1 MNTKWYVIKAVPGK
15 EKKAIEQLEY
25 EIREKGFSESVKQ
38 IVTPMEKVYSVRN
51 GKKVTT
57 ERNHFP
63 GYILVEADP
72 SIINEISGLHKI
84 VNFIMGFI
92 GGDKPTP
99 LKQDEVERI
108 LGQMDILSSSDEKF
122 MDKFTVGES
131 IKIIDGPFN
140 GFVGD
145 VQEFNDDR
153 KRLKVDVKVFGR
165 STPLELSYT
174 QVQKT
179 Y

>member
-25 EIREKGFSESVKQ
+25 EVKERGFSDKVNQ

-72 SIINEISGLHKI
+72 SIIKDMSGLHKI
-84 VNFIMGFI
+84 VNFITGFI
-92 GGDKPTP
+92 GGDNPTP
-99 LKQDEVERI
+99 LKQSEVERI
-108 LGQMDILSSSDEKF
+108 LGQMDILASSDEKF
-122 MDKFTVGES
+122 TERFTIGES

-165 STPLELSYT
+165 STPLELGYT
-174 QVQKT
+174 QVQKS

>member
-1 MNTKWYVIKAVPGK
+1 MTKWYVIKAVPGK
-15 EKKAIEQLEY
+15 EKKVVEQLEY
-25 EIREKGFSESVKQ
+25 EIKEKGFSDKVKQ
-38 IVTPMEKVYSVRN
+38 VVIPMERVYSVRN
-51 GKKVTT
+51 GKKVAT
-57 ERNHFP
+57 ERNHYP
-63 GYILVEADP
+63 GYILIETDP
-72 SIINEISGLHKI
+72 VIIGELSGLHKI
-84 VNFIMGFI
+84 VTLMTGFL

-99 LKQDEVERI
+99 LKPNEVERI
-108 LGQMDILSSSDEKF
+108 LGQMDLLASSDEKF
-122 MDKFTVGES
+122 MDKFAKGES

-165 STPLELSYT
+165 VTPLELSYT

>member
-1 MNTKWYVIKAVPGK
+1 MNTKWYVIKAVAGK
-15 EKKAIEQLEY
+15 EKKAIEQLEF
-25 EIREKGFSESVKQ
+25 EIKEKGFSDKVKQ
-38 IVTPMEKVYSVRN
+38 IVIPMEKVYSVRN
-51 GKKVTT
+51 GKKIAT
-57 ERNHFP
+57 ERNHYP
-63 GYILVEADP
+63 GYILIETDP
-72 SIINEISGLHKI
+72 IIIGELSGLHKI
-84 VNFIMGFI
+84 VNFITGFL

-99 LKQDEVERI
+99 LTQTEVERI
-108 LGQMDILSSSDEKF
+108 LGQMDILAGTDEKF
-122 MDKFTVGES
+122 MDKFSIGES

-145 VQEFNDDR
+145 VQECNDER

-165 STPLELSYT
+165 STPLELGYT

>member
-1 MNTKWYVIKAVPGK
+1 MTKWYVIKAVAGK
-15 EKKAIEQLEY
+15 EKKAVEQLEF
-25 EIREKGFSESVKQ
+25 EIKEKGFSDKVKQ
-38 IVTPMEKVYSVRN
+38 LVIPMEKVFHVRN
-51 GKKVTT
+51 GKKVAT
-57 ERNHFP
+57 ERNHYP
-63 GYILVEADP
+63 GYILIETDP
-72 SIINEISGLHKI
+72 IIIGELSGLHKM
-84 VNFIMGFI
+84 VNFVTGFL

-99 LKQDEVERI
+99 LQQSEVERI
-108 LGQMDILSSSDEKF
+108 LGQMDVLASSDEKF
-122 MDKFTVGES
+122 IDKFARGES

-145 VQEFNDDR
+145 VQEFNEER
-153 KRLKVDVKVFGR
+153 KKLKVDVKVFGR

>member
-1 MNTKWYVIKAVPGK
+1 MSTKWYVIKAVPGK
-15 EKKAIEQLEY
+15 EKKAIEQLES
-25 EIREKGFSESVKQ
+25 EIKEKGFSDKVKQ
-38 IVTPMEKVYSVRN
+38 LVIPMEKIFHVRN
-51 GKKVTT
+51 GKKVAT
-57 ERNHFP
+57 ERNHYP
-63 GYILVEADP
+63 GYIFIETDP
-72 SIINEISGLHKI
+72 VIINELSGLHKI
-84 VNFIMGFI
+84 VNFVTGFL

-99 LKQDEVERI
+99 LQPSEVESI
-108 LGQMDILSSSDEKF
+108 LGQMDILTSLDAAF
-122 MDKFTVGES
+122 ADKFSKGES

-140 GFVGD
+140 GFLGD
-145 VQEFNDDR
+145 VQEFNNER